1 MATIGE
7 VDLSL
12 GSPFL
17 FTRSAPLQ
25 DSKHNNGPFRATQ
38 IWNEVIQHLKS
49 NVEIKRR
56 RQKMRLHKNCFTG
69 ADAVDVVLHYLLKDP
84 DMLCADPSRDKAM
97 RLCQTLM
104 DKKVFESVIAK
115 VGDGKKVFDD
125 SHSKLY
131 RFIQTQQDNSENVS
145 PKTSDEEN
153 DTSGGSEEI
162 SEDDELQVKNLE
174 EVEVTKQGI
183 EEMRIDPSVEPDLI
197 GEGIICNPV
206 ATRKSSFLQEI
217 TQLQKSVKRKN
228 SNISERNFSSKRQKL
243 SDSWQEGN
251 KDLSF
256 EEIEDIW
263 REVALRQLLTIVDLP
278 FLDSILN
285 EDKQKRHSRQFSSN
299 FISNEVAKHCSL
311 PCIGAKDI
319 SDPYMRTAVDCMQN
333 FSRSSGLQ
341 DEVQDFSR
349 YSDSKSKLEAYS
361 VICEYYSQQSEPLLQ
376 ERYLDLMIAIL
387 NLVIQE
393 KNEAAVKA
401 LQLSVVLLSHNTK
414 VELHCLLKYM
424 ATAAEDNELQLDT
437 EEDNETVLLLTFT
450 DKILKHKLI
459 AHSLATVLIA
469 FLMHH
474 VDKIFTVPD
483 QLREAVNTT
492 IQQDKEG
499 DISLVQ
505 DPTFCNQVS
514 QTEYQRQSQECT
526 QKGLVLMMNYILDA
540 TNISLKEK
548 KQKLRHFQKYHP
560 HLYSK
565 HFSGMI

>member
-1 MATIGE
+1 MATLPE
-7 VDLSL
+7 ADQSL
-12 GSPFL
+12 GSPFN
-17 FTRSAPLQ
+17 FKHSSPLRE
-25 DSKHNNGPFRATQ
+25 SKHNNGPFRATQ

-56 RQKMRLHKNCFTG
+56 RQKMRMHKSCFTG
-69 ADAVDVVLHYLLKDP
+69 ADAVDVVLHYLLKDS
-84 DMLCADPSRDKAM
+84 DMLCADPSRDKAIK
-97 RLCQTLM
+97 LCQTLM
-104 DKKVFESVIAK
+104 DKNVFEPVAAK
-115 VGDGKKVFDD
+115 VGDVKKVFDD

-131 RFIQTQQDNSENVS
+131 KFIQTQQVNDENVT

-153 DTSGGSEEI
+153 ETSGGSEEI
-162 SEDDELQVKNLE
+162 SEDEELQVTSSE
-174 EVEVTKQGI
+174 QVEVTKQSI
-183 EEMRIDPSVEPDLI
+183 EDMRIDSSVEPDLL

-206 ATRKSSFLQEI
+206 ATRKSFFLQEI
-217 TQLQKSVKRKN
+217 TQLHKSIKRKN
-228 SNISERNFSSKRQKL
+228 SNISEMNFSSKRQKL
-243 SDSWQEGN
+243 SDSWQEGS

-263 REVALRQLLTIVDLP
+263 REAALRQLLMIVDLP

-299 FISNEVAKHCSL
+299 VISNEDAKHCSL
-311 PCIGAKDI
+311 PCFGAKDI
-319 SDPYMRTAVDCMQN
+319 TDPYMRTAVGCMEH
-333 FSRSSGLQ
+333 FSRSSGLP
-341 DEVQDFSR
+341 DFSR
-349 YSDSKSKLEAYS
+349 YSDCRSKLEVFS
-361 VICEYYSQQSEPLLQ
+361 VIREYYSQQSEPLIQ

-387 NLVIQE
+387 NLVLQE
-393 KNEAAVKA
+393 KNDAAVKA

-414 VELHCLLKYM
+414 VELQCLLKYM
-424 ATAAEDNELQLDT
+424 ATAAEDNELQMHT
-437 EEDNETVLLLTFT
+437 EEDKETVLILTFT

-459 AHSLATVLIA
+459 AHSLASVLIA

-474 VDKIFTVPD
+474 VDEVFTVPQ
-483 QLREAVNTT
+483 QLREAVNTN

-505 DPTFCNQVS
+505 DTTFCNQVS

-548 KQKLRHFQKYHP
+548 KQRLRHFQKYHP